1 MTDTLGAIPAPNKPG
16 MRYSQQSQEVEA
28 GDQKTKVILS
38 AIGRLR
44 LAWDT
49 GDPVVIER
57 ERERNPTDKQN
68 TVSPNRDY

>member
-1 MTDTLGAIPAPNKPG
+1 M
-16 MRYSQQSQEVEA
+16 EA
-28 GDQKTKVILS
+28 GDQKSKVILS

-57 ERERNPTDKQN
+57 EREREREREILLTSRILPHQTETINFNKEIDL
-68 TVSPNRDY
+68 